1 MKQYSEEFDAYYDDV
16 TMEWLESKCDD
27 PDCVYCPVRPDKA
40 PYPMIVEIL
49 PTAYWVESDFFG
61 GKHIM
66 IQHDGMNP
74 FCYCSFYYDYAYTSN
89 SIIHAMAVKMMENF
103 GIKEA
108 DIVWKQ
114 REFPSVS

>member
-1 MKQYSEEFDAYYDDV
+1 
-16 TMEWLESKCDD
+16 MEIQQ
-27 PDCVYCPVRPDKA
+27 A
-40 PYPMIVEIL
+40 TIVEIL
-49 PTAYWVESDFFG
+49 PTEYWVESDFCG

-66 IQHDGMNP
+66 IQHEGMEP
-74 FCYCSFYYDYAYTSN
+74 FCYCSFHYNYAYTSN
-89 SIIHAMAVKMMENF
+89 STIHNQAVKMMENF

>member
-1 MKQYSEEFDAYYDDV
+1 VEIQQA
-16 TMEWLESKCDD
+16 T
-27 PDCVYCPVRPDKA
+27 
-40 PYPMIVEIL
+40 IVEIL

-66 IQHDGMNP
+66 IQHEGMEP
-74 FCYCSFYYDYAYTSN
+74 FCYCSFHYNYAYTSN
-89 SIIHAMAVKMMENF
+89 ATIHNQAVRMMENL

-114 REFPSVS
+114 RPFPSTS